1 MKCIVAVSGGVD
13 SVVLLDLMWRY
24 GRYELVV
31 AHFDHGIRA
40 ESAAD
45 ARFVEALADRYQLPF
60 YSERQELGAQA
71 NEALARARRYDF
83 LRRLANQLDGVVV
96 TAHHQEDIIETVAIN
111 LRRGS
116 RWRGLSGMNNWQI
129 VRPLKGWTKQRIY
142 DYAAKHRLEWVE
154 DETNAS
160 QRYVRNQ
167 LRSLIRQRLDND
179 GKQAVYK
186 LWQQQRLL
194 RREIESELERFDHQM
209 NSRYFLTQIEDKLA
223 LELLYHF
230 VIRQTGVSLLRHQ
243 LQQALIAI
251 KTGRVGTIWQIGG
264 GAVMKLTKRSV
275 IIERV
280 D

>member
-24 GRYELVV
+24 GRYELAV
-31 AHFDHGIRA
+31 AHFDHGIRT

-96 TAHHQEDIIETVAIN
+96 TAHHQEDVIETVAIN

-154 DETNAS
+154 DETNSS

-167 LRSLIRQRLDND
+167 LRSLIRQRLDDD

-194 RREIESELERFDHQM
+194 RREIESELERFDQQM

-243 LQQALIAI
+243 LQQALMAI
-251 KTGRVGTIWQIGG
+251 KTGRAGTIWQIGG

>member
-154 DETNAS
+154 DETNSS

-230 VIRQTGVSLLRHQ
+230 VLRQTGVSLLRHQ
-243 LQQALIAI
+243 LQQALMAI
-251 KTGRVGTIWQIGG
+251 KTGRAGTIWQIGG